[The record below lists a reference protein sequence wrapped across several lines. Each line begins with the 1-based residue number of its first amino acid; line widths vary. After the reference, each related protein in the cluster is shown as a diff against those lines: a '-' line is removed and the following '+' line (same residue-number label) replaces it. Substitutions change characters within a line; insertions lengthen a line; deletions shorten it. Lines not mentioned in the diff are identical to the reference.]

1 MIAQVTLPVN
11 NDKKSMLNP
20 NRHTNKTP
28 TCKTTRIE
36 GQVIVEFKLHQ
47 ILTSERVKKSKN
59 QLLQVFFYNRF
70 QQTLFNRL
78 KIVSLFSK
86 ANLFSIIYIE

>member
-28 TCKTTRIE
+28 TTRIE
-36 GQVIVEFKLHQ
+36 GHVIVEFKLHQ
-47 ILTSERVKKSKN
+47 ILTSERVKKSKY
-59 QLLQVFFYNRF
+59 QLVKVFFYNRF